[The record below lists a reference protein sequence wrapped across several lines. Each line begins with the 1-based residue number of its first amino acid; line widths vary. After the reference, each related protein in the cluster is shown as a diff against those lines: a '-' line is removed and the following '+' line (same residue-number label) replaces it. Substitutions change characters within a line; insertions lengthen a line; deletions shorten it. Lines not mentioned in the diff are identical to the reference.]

1 MIFLINCKKG
11 DTMTLKEVLTEELR
25 DSEFKKEYDALEPE
39 YTLIQSLIDA
49 RIQSNLTQKLL
60 SAHTGIAQGDISK
73 IENGSANPTLNIL
86 KRLADGLNMK
96 LKLEFVPK

>member
-1 MIFLINCKKG
+1 
-11 DTMTLKEVLTEELR
+11 MTLKEVLTEELR

-49 RIQSNLTQKLL
+49 RIQSNLTQKML
-60 SAHTGIAQGDISK
+60 SAQTGIAQGDISK

-96 LKLEFVPK
+96 LKREFVPK

>member
-1 MIFLINCKKG
+1 
-11 DTMTLKEVLTEELR
+11 MTLKEVLTEELR
-25 DSEFKKEYDALEPE
+25 DSELKKEYDALEPE

-49 RIQSNLTQKLL
+49 RIQSNLTQKML
-60 SAHTGIAQGDISK
+60 SAQTGIAQGDISK

>member
-1 MIFLINCKKG
+1 
-11 DTMTLKEVLTEELR
+11 MTLKEVLTEELR

-49 RIQSNLTQKLL
+49 RIQSNLTQKML
-60 SAHTGIAQGDISK
+60 SAQTGIAQGDISK

>member
-1 MIFLINCKKG
+1 
-11 DTMTLKEVLTEELR
+11 MTLKEVLTEELR
-25 DSEFKKEYDALEPE
+25 DSEFKTEYDALEPE

-49 RIQSNLTQKLL
+49 RIQSNLTQKML
-60 SAHTGIAQGDISK
+60 SAQTGIAQGDISK

>member
-1 MIFLINCKKG
+1 M
-11 DTMTLKEVLTEELR
+11 LKFNNIRKLFVYV
-25 DSEFKKEYDALEPE
+25 KKEYDALEPK

-49 RIQSNLTQKLL
+49 RIQSNLTQKML
-60 SAHTGIAQGDISK
+60 SAQTGIAQGDISK

>member
-1 MIFLINCKKG
+1 
-11 DTMTLKEVLTEELR
+11 MTLKEVLTEELR
-25 DSEFKKEYDALEPE
+25 DSELKKEYDALEPE

-49 RIQSNLTQKLL
+49 RIQSNLTQKML
-60 SAHTGIAQGDISK
+60 SAQTGIAQGDISK
-73 IENGSANPTLNIL
+73 IENGAANPTLNIL

>member
-1 MIFLINCKKG
+1 
-11 DTMTLKEVLTEELR
+11 MTLKEVLTEELR
-25 DSEFKKEYDALEPE
+25 DSELKKEYDALEPE

-49 RIQSNLTQKLL
+49 RIQSNLTQKML
-60 SAHTGIAQGDISK
+60 SAQTGIAQGDISK
-73 IENGSANPTLNIL
+73 IENASANPTLNIL

>member
-1 MIFLINCKKG
+1 
-11 DTMTLKEVLTEELR
+11 MTLKEVLTEELR
-25 DSEFKKEYDALEPE
+25 DSELKKEYDALEPE

-49 RIQSNLTQKLL
+49 RIQSNLTQKML
-60 SAHTGIAQGDISK
+60 SAQTGIAQGDISK
-73 IENGSANPTLNIL
+73 IETGSANPTLNIL

>member
-49 RIQSNLTQKLL
+49 RIQSNLTQKML
-60 SAHTGIAQGDISK
+60 SAQTGIAQGDISK